1 MPQKCRFRFRGV
13 CQSRTVGIPTSKRGQ
28 KASAPSYKRPFSP
41 TPLRALESLAD
52 IVMKIIIIKEGGEQ
66 LPLPSTFLAILVLS
80 RNKRHIMECVKQVFT
95 SNDPSWVDGAFFVR
109 PLLGHWHICADALRH
124 GVSYP
129 TALLQ
134 AYLSQRSRRGPGPC
148 PRQR

>member
-1 MPQKCRFRFRGV
+1 MDAARRGDNGRQEGV
-13 CQSRTVGIPTSKRGQ
+13 TQTVSQ
-28 KASAPSYKRPFSP
+28 VMC
-41 TPLRALESLAD
+41 ALS
-52 IVMKIIIIKEGGEQ
+52 
-66 LPLPSTFLAILVLS
+66 LPSTFLAILVLS
-80 RNKRHIMECVKQVFT
+80 RNKRHIMESVKQVFT

-134 AYLSQRSRRGPGPC
+134 AY
-148 PRQR
+148 